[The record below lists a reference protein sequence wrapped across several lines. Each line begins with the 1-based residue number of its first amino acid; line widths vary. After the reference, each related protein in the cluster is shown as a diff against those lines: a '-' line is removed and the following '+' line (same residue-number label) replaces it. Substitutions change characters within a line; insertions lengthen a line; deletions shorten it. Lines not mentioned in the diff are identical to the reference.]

1 MSTNHQPK
9 QSLGILTLTAL
20 GIVYGDI
27 GTSPLYAFRE
37 AFAHGMEP
45 SEENILASLSALF
58 WAIMLIISLKY
69 VWLVLRFDNKGEGG
83 VLALQALAQRHSRR
97 SFPKM
102 THAVAILGIIAAS
115 LFYGDA
121 ILTPAISVLSAVE
134 GISVATPQFE
144 HWVIPITLGILIS
157 LFLIQRYGTAKVGRL
172 FGPITLVW
180 FLTLAVLGIMS
191 ILQNPEVLTA
201 INPLYA
207 LQFTLNHPIAAFVL
221 LSAIFLA
228 LTGGE
233 ALYAD
238 MGHFGARPIRI
249 AWYGLVCPSLL
260 INYLGQGALILRDPS
275 ATSNPFYLLA
285 PDGFLIPLVVLA
297 TMATVI
303 ASQATISGAY
313 SLTFQAIRLGY
324 LPRMRIQHTS
334 DTAQGQIY
342 MASVNW
348 IMLLGVVWLVVE
360 FGSSSGL
367 AAAYGIAVSGTMV
380 ITSLLVLVV
389 ALTRGNQRLRELII
403 LTVLVCLGF
412 ELVFLAANLAKF
424 SQGGWIPLAIGVL
437 IFTLLRTWK
446 RGSELVTEQRRKINM
461 TVRKFVSEVY
471 PTIPRIPG
479 TAVYLSS
486 SAGLVPSRLFYNLK
500 HYKVLHE
507 QLIFLHVDN
516 EEIPYVSEE
525 ERLTVVGLA
534 EGIYT
539 IGVRFGFREEPDL
552 SKALQLTVKY
562 QLEIPEDASF
572 FIARTSVVSCEGV
585 LPRWQC
591 SLFGWMLRQSESAS
605 TYFRL
610 LPTQVVEL
618 GTQVRL

>member
-389 ALTRGNQRLRELII
+389 ALTRSNQRLRELII

>member
-1 MSTNHQPK
+1 MSNHSQPK

-37 AFAHGMEP
+37 AFAHGLQP
-45 SEENILASLSALF
+45 TEENVLASLSALF

-69 VWLVLRFDNKGEGG
+69 VWIVLRFDNKGEGG

-97 SFPKM
+97 TWPKL
-102 THAVAILGIIAAS
+102 TKPVAMLGIIAAA
-115 LFYGDA
+115 LFYGDSV
-121 ILTPAISVLSAVE
+121 LTPAISVLSAVE

-144 HWVIPITLGILIS
+144 HWILPLTVGILLS

-180 FLTLAVLGIMS
+180 FSTLAILGIVS
-191 ILQNPEVLTA
+191 ILQTPSVLQALNP
-201 INPLYA
+201 IYA
-207 LQFTLNHPIAAFVL
+207 LEFSWAHPLAAFAL

-238 MGHFGARPIRI
+238 MGHFGAKPIRI
-249 AWYGLVCPSLL
+249 AWYSLVCPAL
-260 INYLGQGALILRDPS
+260 ILNYLGQGALILREPS
-275 ATSNPFYLLA
+275 AISNPFYLLA
-285 PDGFLIPLVVLA
+285 PDSFLVILVILA

-342 MASVNW
+342 IAAINW
-348 IMLLGVVWLVVE
+348 IMLAAVIWLVLD
-360 FGSSSGL
+360 FGSSSDL

-380 ITSLLVLVV
+380 ITSLLVLIV
-389 ALTRGNQRLRELII
+389 ALTRSNQRLRKLIMAA
-403 LTVLVCLGF
+403 VLICLGF
-412 ELVFLAANLAKF
+412 EIVFFSANLTKF
-424 SQGGWIPLAIGVL
+424 TQGGWIPLVIGVL
-437 IFTLLRTWK
+437 IFTLLSTWK
-446 RGSELVTEQRRKINM
+446 KGSALVIEQRRKINM
-461 TVRKFVSEVY
+461 TVRKFINEIY
-471 PTIPRIPG
+471 PTITRIPG
-479 TAVYLSS
+479 TAIYLSS

-516 EEIPYVSEE
+516 EEIPYVSED
-525 ERLTVVGLA
+525 ERLKVLGLA
-534 EGIYT
+534 PGIYS
-539 IGVRFGFREEPDL
+539 IAARFGFREEPDL
-552 SKALQLTVKY
+552 SKALQQLPRY
-562 QLEIPEDASF
+562 QLTLPEDVTF
-572 FIARTSVVSCEGV
+572 FVARTSVVSCEGI
-585 LPRWQC
+585 LSRWRC
-591 SLFGWMLRQSESAS
+591 TVFAWMMRQSESAS

-610 LPTQVVEL
+610 QPNQVVEL
-618 GTQVRL
+618 GTQVSL